1 MDILFYDT
9 VVSMK
14 KHHNYIVFYHM
25 LKAMIF
31 IVFIPIDYGHIKGPN
46 DDLILAAMIVA
57 LTVSLLQ
64 ALALLVYRV
73 FVLRDNILLLR
84 LCQEMNHSVE
94 EKIIGDVSQL

>member
-9 VVSMK
+9 VASMK
-14 KHHNYIVFYHM
+14 KHHDYIVSYHM
-25 LKAMIF
+25 LKALIF
-31 IVFIPIDYGHIKGPN
+31 IVFIPIDYGHIKDPN
-46 DDLILAAMIVA
+46 DDRILAAMIVA

-73 FVLRDNILLLR
+73 FILRDNILLIR

-94 EKIIGDVSQL
+94 ERIIGDVSQL